1 MELQGSKLKILQVKV
16 TTPPPPLIPKGVSIH
31 CACVHLVWMFV
42 SIAST
47 KIRIMLSN
55 LYITCGVLSTRKFCD
70 MKLMPIVRE
79 LFSRAKK
86 VCVPVLQKYCVV
98 LWFVSF
104 RSWHICKSEPFVNFM
119 NISCMKVPGFYSSRH
134 AIVMV
139 NIFIWLRVG
148 GFDNTIFIMKY
159 TEIYHSDPQSVINVM
174 VVFRSV
180 C

>member
-1 MELQGSKLKILQVKV
+1 MNNFLPSFILYYNFFYILFFHWFYYFILFWLFKARWFVKRNGA
-16 TTPPPPLIPKGVSIH
+16 TGEQIKNSASEGDHPPPPPLIPKGVSIH

-86 VCVPVLQKYCVV
+86 VL
-98 LWFVSF
+98 
-104 RSWHICKSEPFVNFM
+104 RSRIAKILCCAVIC
-119 NISCMKVPGFYSSRH
+119 
-134 AIVMV
+134 
-139 NIFIWLRVG
+139 
-148 GFDNTIFIMKY
+148 
-159 TEIYHSDPQSVINVM
+159 
-174 VVFRSV
+174 
-180 C
+180 